1 MTLTYVIY
9 GVSYVL
15 SFATSRVSGLLGRI
29 RGESGQDLIEYAL
42 LSSLIAA
49 AIIAAAFFTPLS
61 DALTDMAD
69 GIGNCIDFD
78 NSAGS
83 ECEPI

>member
-1 MTLTYVIY
+1 MTYIIF

-15 SFATSRVSGLLGRI
+15 SFATSRVSGLLGRV

-42 LSSLIAA
+42 LGSLIAA
-49 AIIAAAFFTPLS
+49 AIIAAAFLTGFS
-61 DALTDMAD
+61 DALDSMAA

-78 NSAGS
+78 NGPGS
-83 ECEPI
+83 ECTPI

>member
-1 MTLTYVIY
+1 MTYITY

-15 SFATSRVSGLLGRI
+15 SFATSRVNGLLGRV

-49 AIIAAAFFTPLS
+49 ALIAAAFLTPLS
-61 DALTDMAD
+61 TALAGMAD

-78 NSAGS
+78 NAPGS
-83 ECEPI
+83 ECDPI

>member
-1 MTLTYVIY
+1 MTYIIY
-9 GVSYVL
+9 GASYALSYV
-15 SFATSRVSGLLGRI
+15 SSRVSGLLGRI
-29 RGESGQDLIEYAL
+29 REERGQDLIEYAL

-49 AIIAAAFFTPLS
+49 AIIAVGVAIYTGAIT
-61 DALTDMAD
+61 AMAN
-69 GIGNCIDFD
+69 GISNCIDFD

>member
-1 MTLTYVIY
+1 MTYIIF

-15 SFATSRVSGLLGRI
+15 SFATSRVSGLLGRV

-42 LSSLIAA
+42 LGSLIAA
-49 AIIAAAFFTPLS
+49 AIIAVGVGIYTGAI
-61 DALTDMAD
+61 TDMTN

-78 NSAGS
+78 QSAGS
-83 ECEPI
+83 ECDPI

>member
-1 MTLTYVIY
+1 MTYIIY
-9 GVSYVL
+9 GASYALSYV
-15 SFATSRVSGLLGRI
+15 SSRVSGLLGRI
-29 RGESGQDLIEYAL
+29 REERGQDLIEYAL

-49 AIIAAAFFTPLS
+49 AIIAVGVAIYTGAI
-61 DALTDMAD
+61 TDMAD
-69 GIGNCIDFD
+69 GIANCIDFD